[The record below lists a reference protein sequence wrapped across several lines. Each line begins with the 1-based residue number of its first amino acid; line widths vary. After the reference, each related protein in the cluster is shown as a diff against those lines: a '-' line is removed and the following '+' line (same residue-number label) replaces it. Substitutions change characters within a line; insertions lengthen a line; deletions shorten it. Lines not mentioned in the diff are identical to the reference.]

1 MNDPIS
7 NFTLAI
13 PLPFLALAIAI
24 CVFTIS
30 YIWIDKIIHF
40 VNERSLGQRDEIIKY
55 LELMFVE
62 VDRNKLTKALMFG
75 SFGLGALFFILFWPN
90 IGLGL
95 TFGAIFTLL
104 GWNLPK
110 HVVKH
115 LYEKRCNLFTE
126 QMVDGMTI
134 LSNGVKAGLSVT
146 QSMDRVV
153 KNLPNPI
160 SQEFR
165 LVLSQNQLGQTI
177 EDALTELGERV
188 PRPDVQMFVTSVNI
202 LKETGGNMAETFQT
216 ITFTIRERQKI
227 EKKIEALTAQGIM
240 QGIIIS
246 CIPFVLLAVFFF
258 VDPNYIKPLF
268 NTTLGII
275 ALMVVFILQIIGG
288 LMIKK
293 VVTIKV

>member
-1 MNDPIS
+1 MDLLTDFSLP
-7 NFTLAI
+7 I
-13 PLPFLALAIAI
+13 PLPLLAVIIAV
-24 CVFTIS
+24 CVFTIVFL
-30 YIWIDKIIHF
+30 WTDKVLNFI
-40 VNERSLGQRDEIIKY
+40 NNRSLGQRDEIIKY

-62 VDRNKLTKALMFG
+62 VDRDKLTKTLMIG

-90 IGLGL
+90 IVGGLIIGS
-95 TFGAIFTLL
+95 IFTLL

-110 HVVKH
+110 HVVKY
-115 LYEKRCNLFTE
+115 LYEKRCQKFND

-134 LSNGVKAGLSVT
+134 LSNGVRAGLSVT

-177 EDALTELGERV
+177 EDALTELAERI
-188 PRPDVQMFVTSVNI
+188 PRADVQMFVTSVNI

-216 ITFTIRERQKI
+216 ITYTVRERQKV
-227 EKKIEALTAQGIM
+227 EKKIDALTAQGVM

-246 CIPFVLLAVFFF
+246 CIPLILLTVFW
-258 VDPNYIKPLF
+258 VMDPGYVKPLF
-268 NTTLGII
+268 TTFLGII
-275 ALMVVFILQIIGG
+275 ALMCVLVLQVIGG

-293 VVTIKV
+293 IVTIKV

>member
-1 MNDPIS
+1 MNELIS
-7 NFTLAI
+7 QFTLGI
-13 PLPFLALAIAI
+13 PLPLLALVIAS

-30 YIWIDKIIHF
+30 YLWIDKILTF

-62 VDRNKLTKALMFG
+62 VNKDKLTRALMIG

-90 IGLGL
+90 IFAGLMVGSL
-95 TFGAIFTLL
+95 FTLI

-110 HVVKH
+110 HVIKY
-115 LYEKRCNLFTE
+115 LYEKRCGMFTD
-126 QMVDGMTI
+126 QMVDAMTI

-146 QSMDRVV
+146 QAMDRVV
-153 KNLPNPI
+153 KNLPNPV

-177 EDALTELGERV
+177 EDALTELAERI

-216 ITFTIRERQKI
+216 ITFTIRERQKV

-246 CIPFVLLAVFFF
+246 CIPFILMVVFFF
-258 VDPNYIKPLF
+258 VDPNYIMPLF
-268 NTTLGII
+268 TTTLGII
-275 ALMVVFILQIIGG
+275 ALMIVLALQIIGG
-288 LMIKK
+288 LMIRK